1 MNVNWGTKMAAIGLL
16 AAVLVAGCSSS
27 TPRYSAV
34 FSPTPEPVI
43 SAAVAPSGGASAA
56 ASVDT
61 SGWIEFAPAG
71 ASLSVLMPS
80 QPVASTAP
88 MKTPIGTASSTSWT
102 YTDPAHRVLFATDV
116 KFPAGALAKAP
127 AKSVLD
133 GATPVIVATVPG
145 AKLSAQSDVTLGG
158 HQGRSIS
165 YGTDK
170 IAVACHIY
178 IVGDD
183 IEGVC
188 SVQPAGQADDGQA
201 QAFLASFQ
209 LTA

>member
-1 MNVNWGTKMAAIGLL
+1 
-16 AAVLVAGCSSS
+16 
-27 TPRYSAV
+27 
-34 FSPTPEPVI
+34 
-43 SAAVAPSGGASAA
+43 
-56 ASVDT
+56 
-61 SGWIEFAPAG
+61 
-71 ASLSVLMPS
+71 
-80 QPVASTAP
+80 
-88 MKTPIGTASSTSWT
+88 MKTPIGTASNTSWT
-102 YTDPAHRVLFATDV
+102 YTGPAHRVFFATDV

-178 IVGDD
+178 VVGDD